1 MDPIWW
7 SVRMKKLLCAV
18 AVAAMNVYG
27 PASAADSELV
37 VFDWGGYEDE
47 MFFQDYM
54 QKYGDAPTYSFFS
67 DEEEAF
73 QKVRAG
79 FRADLGHPCSQSVVK
94 WRNAGIIKPIDTSR
108 LKNFSKVDPGFAGME
123 GFQVDGVQWALP
135 IDWGATAL
143 TYNSDEVSAEEAST
157 LYVFTDPKYQDRVSI
172 IDNVDDAYALGM
184 LAVGVKDWTKSTDE
198 DFRKASDFLRQVHKN
213 VRQYHADGAEGAALM
228 KSGEILLEWTW
239 NEVAFTLSFEDDAP
253 AAVFNRDT
261 KEGSSTW
268 VCGYTIMQ
276 DAPGSEQKA
285 YDFLD
290 AWLSDASAEYMVT
303 EWGYGHTNKEV
314 MASVGKENGWE
325 PLESYTQGSLFQKPS
340 DPALREKMIK
350 EWELIKSGF

>member
-1 MDPIWW
+1 MNIRNLKISAIIASFFFG
-7 SVRMKKLLCAV
+7 SVAL
-18 AVAAMNVYG
+18 
-27 PASAADSELV
+27 AADDELI

-54 QKYGDAPTYSFFS
+54 KKYGEPPTYSFFS

-94 WRNAGIIKPIDTSR
+94 WRNAGIIVPIDTSR
-108 LKNFSKVDPGFAGME
+108 LKNWSKVDPGFAGME
-123 GFQVDGVQWALP
+123 GFQVNGVQWALP

-143 TYNSDEVSAEEAST
+143 TYNADKVSEEDASS
-157 LYVFTDPKYQDRVSI
+157 LYAFADPKFKGRVSL

-184 LAVGVKDWTKSTDE
+184 LAIGVKDWTKSTDE
-198 DFRKASDFLRQVHKN
+198 DFKNASNFLRKVHKN

-228 KSGEILLEWTW
+228 MSGEILLEWTW
-239 NEVAFTLSFEDDAP
+239 NEVAFTLGWEEGAP
-253 AAVFNRDT
+253 TAVFNRDT

-268 VCGYTIMQ
+268 VCGYTMMK

-290 AWLSDASAEYMVT
+290 AWLADASAEYILT

-314 MASVGKENGWE
+314 MATVGKENGWE
-325 PLESYTQGSLFQKPS
+325 PLESYTEGSLFQKPS
-340 DPALREKMIK
+340 DPALRERMIK

>member
-1 MDPIWW
+1 MRK
-7 SVRMKKLLCAV
+7 SLSYL
-18 AVAAMNVYG
+18 VAATALSFSAHAY
-27 PASAADSELV
+27 AADSELV

-54 QKYGDAPTYSFFS
+54 TKYGDAPTYSFFS

-143 TYNSDEVSAEEAST
+143 TYNAEEVSAEEASS
-157 LYVFTDPKYQDRVSI
+157 LYVFADPKYQGRVSI
-172 IDNVDDAYALGM
+172 IDNVDDAYALGY
-184 LAVGVKDWTKSTDE
+184 LAVGVMDWTKSTDA
-198 DFRKASDFLRQVHKN
+198 DFKKASDFLRKVHKN

-239 NEVAFTLSFEDDAP
+239 NEVAFTLGWEEDAP
-253 AAVFNRDT
+253 ETVFKRDT
-261 KEGSSTW
+261 KEGSST
-268 VCGYTIMQ
+268 
-276 DAPGSEQKA
+276 
-285 YDFLD
+285 
-290 AWLSDASAEYMVT
+290 
-303 EWGYGHTNKEV
+303 
-314 MASVGKENGWE
+314 
-325 PLESYTQGSLFQKPS
+325 
-340 DPALREKMIK
+340 
-350 EWELIKSGF
+350 